1 MLKVNNGKLVS
12 SNMSFAL
19 PEDFS
24 LDLKMPGGGY
34 HVLEFVSDNELV
46 KGARLYIN
54 VELEEAELTAKEA
67 MEEFIEDCEL
77 KLKGDFFPVTRG
89 EGTAL
94 AAVYTGGKT
103 SQIYEERYDFK
114 QNSLRQNQV
123 KATATQRCESK
134 CKLRNPRTR
143 RRRTAH
149 RKNAPQPSQHYG
161 KQRRPT
167 VQVGRSKRK
176 PSKQMVQEDRA

>member
-1 MLKVNNGKLVS
+1 MEELTP
-12 SNMSFAL
+12 L

-123 KATATQRCESK
+123 TVSVQLMRMKGKKLGQTIHDILELPSIKASSHIRSGG
-134 CKLRNPRTR
+134 R
-143 RRRTAH
+143 RRLVERKSVGESQSLARHH
-149 RKNAPQPSQHYG
+149 RGHRQNTDG
-161 KQRRPT
+161 L
-167 VQVGRSKRK
+167 
-176 PSKQMVQEDRA
+176 

>member
-54 VELEEAELTAKEA
+54 VEFEEAELTAKEA

-123 KATATQRCESK
+123 TVSVQLMRMKGKKLGQTIHDILELPSIKAFLDSVE
-134 CKLRNPRTR
+134 
-143 RRRTAH
+143 
-149 RKNAPQPSQHYG
+149 YY
-161 KQRRPT
+161 
-167 VQVGRSKRK
+167 
-176 PSKQMVQEDRA
+176 